1 MATTPR
7 IPPAIGRARQQDL
20 RRRKEAAAAFA
31 ATVEACKGDMHP
43 DDIAFEPRN
52 FDAWMAQCDS
62 CDEPLLQH
70 MLLMLKR
77 STVSAGPGTYTSLRT
92 HFMKYAEAAL
102 DRRFDGPEI
111 PF

>member
-1 MATTPR
+1 MATPR
-7 IPPAIGRARQQDL
+7 TPPATGRHRPEGTK
-20 RRRKEAAAAFA
+20 RRKEAAAAFV

-43 DDIAFEPRN
+43 DDLSFEPRN

-70 MLLMLKR
+70 MLEMLKR
-77 STVSAGPGTYTSLRT
+77 STGSSGPGTYTSLRT

-102 DRRFDGPEI
+102 YRRFDGPDI